1 MTDENKVDVI
11 IVGAGLAGLACAWVL
26 AGEGLQIL
34 VLERGDVPGAKS
46 ITGGRLYLNAV
57 RALEPELV
65 AGLPLERTV
74 TRESL
79 CLMTEDASTLVSYRG
94 DRLAGDPP
102 HSATVLRGN
111 LDAHLAEK
119 VGERGGFVIPSTT
132 VHELAVEDGRV
143 TGVVAG
149 EETFTADVVVLA
161 GGALTLL
168 SEQAGLS
175 TNRTAEHHAVGVKE
189 VLSLERSRLED
200 RFNLEADEGE
210 ARLFMGSV
218 TQGKMGGGFL
228 YTNKE
233 TISLGIVV
241 GLEPY
246 RRATSTAKTSAL
258 LDAFKDRPEL
268 RPLVRDAKLE
278 EYSAHIIPE
287 GGLDA
292 APQRIGDGVLALGDA
307 AGLSLNHGLTVRGM
321 DLALASGVLGARA
334 ILEAREQGDFS
345 AGGLSAYDRLLSE
358 SFVMKDMETFRAAPA
373 VLGRERWYQVYP
385 GAVNAMLGELFWFG
399 DTPKNKLFSTAWSR
413 FSSEFMNFKTLA
425 DAWEARRI

>member
-34 VLERGDVPGAKS
+34 VLERGDAPGTKNV
-46 ITGGRLYLNAV
+46 TGGRLYLNAV

-74 TRESL
+74 TRESI
-79 CLMTEDASTLVSYRG
+79 CMMTDDASTTVSYRG
-94 DRLAGDPP
+94 DRLAEDPP
-102 HSATVLRGN
+102 HSATVLRGK
-111 LDAHLAEK
+111 LDGHLAEK

-132 VHELAVEDGRV
+132 VHELVVEEGRV

-161 GGALTLL
+161 GGALPLL
-168 SEQAGLS
+168 SKQAGLS
-175 TNRTAEHHAVGVKE
+175 TNLTAEHHAVGVKE
-189 VLSLERSRLED
+189 VLSLDRSRLED
-200 RFNLEADEGE
+200 RFCLEADEGE

-218 TQGKMGGGFL
+218 SRGQMGGGFL

-246 RRATSTAKTSAL
+246 RQATSTDKTSAL

-268 RPLVRDAKLE
+268 RPLLRDAKLE

-292 APQRIGDGVLALGDA
+292 AHQRIGDGVLALGDT

-334 ILEAREQGDFS
+334 ILEARKQGDFS
-345 AGGLSAYDRLLSE
+345 AAGLSAYDRLLGE
-358 SFVMKDMETFRAAPA
+358 SFVMQDMETFRAALQ
-373 VLGRERWYQVYP
+373 VLGRERWYQFYP

-399 DTPKNKLFSTAWSR
+399 DGAKNKLFSTAWDH
-413 FSSEFMNFKTLA
+413 FNKEFMNFKTLS